1 MYPGVGSLHT
11 APLSKV
17 SSVQN
22 TLYALSQHLTC
33 FLHSP
38 KFSIHIFIKLYM
50 KICKLIK
57 LQFIRMVFIY
67 LFNFGCLFCQTVSS
81 GSVGIVSALY
91 STLIPLPA
99 TVEWIKRSSVVFI
112 CSVLSDFCSP
122 MDCSTPGFLVHHQ
135 LPELAQTGVPK
146 YRHTIPKT
154 IYGFYR

>member
-38 KFSIHIFIKLYM
+38 KFSIDIF
-50 KICKLIK
+50 IK
-57 LQFIRMVFIY
+57 LQFIRMIFIY
-67 LFNFGCLFCQTVSS
+67 LFNFGSLFCQTVSS
-81 GSVGIVSALY
+81 GSVGIISALY

-99 TVEWIKRSSVVFI
+99 TVEWIKWSSVVFI

-135 LPELAQTGVPK
+135 LPELAQTGVHK

-154 IYGFYR
+154 IYGF